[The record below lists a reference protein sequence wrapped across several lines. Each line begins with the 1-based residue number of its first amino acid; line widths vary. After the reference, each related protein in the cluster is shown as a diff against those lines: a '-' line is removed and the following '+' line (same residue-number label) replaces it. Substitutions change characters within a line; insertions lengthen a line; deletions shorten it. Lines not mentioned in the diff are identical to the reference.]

1 MVVIMAKRD
10 VRYGAEI
17 RKRARSVDEL
27 RRALYPCRSCGKKK
41 VKRKGNS
48 LWECKS
54 CGSVFAGGAY
64 SLSTP
69 SGEVAI
75 RMIKEYKKK

>member
-1 MVVIMAKRD
+1 MADKN
-10 VRYGAEI
+10 VRYGAEL
-17 RKRARSVDEL
+17 RKRADKVDKM
-27 RRALYPCRSCGKKK
+27 RQALFTCGKCGKKK

-54 CGSVFAGGAY
+54 CGAVFAGGTY

-69 SGEVAI
+69 PGEVAVRLI
-75 RMIKEYKKK
+75 DEYKKR

>member
-1 MVVIMAKRD
+1 MSKRD
-10 VRYGAEI
+10 VRSGAEL
-17 RKRARSVDEL
+17 RKRADSMDEL
-27 RRALYPCRSCGKKK
+27 RRTLFVCNACGKKK

-54 CGSVFAGGAY
+54 CGAVFAGGTY

-69 SGEVAI
+69 SGDVAA
-75 RMIKEYKKK
+75 RLIKEYKKR

>member
-1 MVVIMAKRD
+1 MSKRN
-10 VRYGAEI
+10 VRSGAEL
-17 RKRARSVDEL
+17 RKRADSMDTL
-27 RRALYPCRSCGKKK
+27 RRTLFVCGACGKKK

-54 CGSVFAGGAY
+54 CNTVFAGGTY

-69 SGEVAI
+69 SGEVAN
-75 RMIKEYKKK
+75 RLIKDYKKR

>member
-1 MVVIMAKRD
+1 MSKQH
-10 VRYGAEI
+10 VRSGAEL
-17 RKRARSVDEL
+17 RKRAQKVDRL
-27 RRALYPCRSCGKKK
+27 RVSSFACPACAKKS

-54 CGSVFAGGAY
+54 CGGVFAGGTY

-69 SGEVAI
+69 AGEAAARLVSDH
-75 RMIKEYKKK
+75 RSK